1 MQSNL
6 LRKPRRRAMMAMVLG
21 TALAALGP
29 SAQAAEELAPR
40 AVQDITRYCSACWRN
55 ARLPLDCW
63 SDCTQDVFQ
72 RLLERVPTER
82 WIQVLS
88 PESTER
94 QEFLRAID
102 TVKKRVQRDRQR
114 WSNVQHEVPD
124 HRAPQDQERAER
136 GASLRHAAEQTLS
149 GRQQRIVQRTCEGWS
164 VAEIA
169 AEMGVTPARV
179 SDEKYKAIHKLRA
192 HFGNGTEWDS

>member
-1 MQSNL
+1 MV
-6 LRKPRRRAMMAMVLG
+6 AMVLG

-29 SAQAAEELAPR
+29 SAQASEDLAPR

-63 SDCTQDVFQ
+63 GDCTQDVFQ

-82 WIQVLS
+82 WTQVLAADS
-88 PESTER
+88 EER

-114 WSNVQHEVPD
+114 WSHLQHEAPD
-124 HRAPQDQERAER
+124 HRAPRDQERADSH
-136 GASLRHAAEQTLS
+136 ANLRHAAEQTLTQ
-149 GRQQRIVQRTCEGWS
+149 RQQRIVQRSCEGWS

-169 AEMGVTPARV
+169 EEMRIAPARV
-179 SDEKYKAIHKLRA
+179 SDEKYKAIQKLRA
-192 HFGNGTEWDS
+192 HFGSANEWDV

>member
-1 MQSNL
+1 MV
-6 LRKPRRRAMMAMVLG
+6 AMVLG

-29 SAQAAEELAPR
+29 SARGSEELAPR

-63 SDCTQDVFQ
+63 NDCTQDVFQ
-72 RLLERVPTER
+72 RLLERVPTGR
-82 WIQVLS
+82 WEQVMA
-88 PESTER
+88 PDGAER

-114 WSNVQHEVPD
+114 WSGLHHEAPD
-124 HRAPQDQERAER
+124 HRAPQDQERADSR
-136 GASLRHAAEQTLS
+136 ANLRHAAEQALS
-149 GRQQRIVQRTCEGWS
+149 GRQQRIVERTCEGWS

-169 AEMGVTPARV
+169 ADLGVAAARI
-179 SDEKYKAIHKLRA
+179 SDEKYKAIHKLRSY
-192 HFGNGTEWDS
+192 FGVDETTA

>member
-1 MQSNL
+1 MV
-6 LRKPRRRAMMAMVLG
+6 AMVLG

-29 SAQAAEELAPR
+29 SAYASEELAPC

-63 SDCTQDVFQ
+63 NDCTQDVFQ
-72 RLLERVPTER
+72 RLLERVPTGR
-82 WIQVLS
+82 WQQVMAS
-88 PESTER
+88 DGAER

-114 WSNVQHEVPD
+114 WSGLHHEAPD
-124 HRAPQDQERAER
+124 HRAPQDQERADSR
-136 GASLRHAAEQTLS
+136 ANLRHAAEQALS
-149 GRQQRIVQRTCEGWS
+149 GRQQRIVERTCEGWS

-169 AEMGVTPARV
+169 ADMGVAAARI
-179 SDEKYKAIHKLRA
+179 SDEKYKAIHKLRSY
-192 HFGNGTEWDS
+192 FGVDETTA